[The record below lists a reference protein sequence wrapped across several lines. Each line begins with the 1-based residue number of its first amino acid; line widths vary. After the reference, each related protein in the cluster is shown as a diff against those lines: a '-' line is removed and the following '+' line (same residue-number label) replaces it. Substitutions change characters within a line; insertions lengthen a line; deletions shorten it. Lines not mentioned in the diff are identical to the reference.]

1 MDRRRSRKLTKD
13 KRKNQTCKVYE
24 CKIDYSHLSD
34 AVRGHLSTLFKEA
47 KWFYNHC
54 LALNAM
60 DEIDTTVHSVPVKIG
75 DEDSDEYEDRT
86 LSVLQGQMKQSI
98 RTRLWGSLA
107 SLAALKK
114 KGFKVGKLKFKG
126 QVNSIPL
133 VQYNKTFFIKGNR
146 VRIQGLKKWLLVNG
160 LNQLP
165 KNAEIACATL
175 VHKGKD
181 YYINFT
187 TFQDKEQKVI
197 PEASV
202 GIDFGCETQMTFS
215 NGVKVKW
222 QVLPTKR
229 LRRLDRK
236 IARNKHKPRS
246 KKKSQDYRK
255 RKKEYERLTNR
266 KSDIRHKIVSAVKN
280 NFRYVCFQDESI
292 HAWHAGN
299 HGKKIQFS
307 GIGGIIS
314 DLKHKS
320 HTPLEVEKFFPST
333 QLCPKCGVRKK
344 LPLWER
350 TYECECG
357 FQMDRDVKSAIC
369 IETEGLKQ
377 IPGDNRD
384 FKEQEISSSTF
395 FDLLN
400 NIGGVEVSKVRS

>member
-1 MDRRRSRKLTKD
+1 M
-13 KRKNQTCKVYE
+13 YE

-54 LALNAM
+54 LSLNAM

-75 DEDSDEYEDRT
+75 DEDNNEYEVRE
-86 LSVLQGQMKQSI
+86 LKVLQGQMKQSI

-107 SLAALKK
+107 SLAVLKK

-133 VQYNKTFFIKGNR
+133 VQHNKTFFIKGNR
-146 VRIQGLKKWLLVNG
+146 VRIQGLKKWLLANG
-160 LNQLP
+160 LDQLP
-165 KNAEIACATL
+165 KDAEIACATL

-187 TFQDKEQKVI
+187 TFQNKERKVI
-197 PEASV
+197 PEASI

-222 QVLPTKR
+222 QVPPTKR

-236 IARNKHKPRS
+236 IAHNKHKPRS
-246 KKKSQDYRK
+246 HMKGQDYRK

-266 KSDIRHKIVSAVKN
+266 KKDIQHKIVSAVKN
-280 NFRYVCFQDESI
+280 NFKYVCFQDESI

-333 QLCPKCGVRKK
+333 QLCPKCGARNK
-344 LPLWER
+344 LSLSER
-350 TYECECG
+350 TYECGCG
-357 FQMDRDVKSAIC
+357 FSMDRDKKSAIC
-369 IETEGLKQ
+369 IETEGMKQ
-377 IPGDNRD
+377 IPVDNRD
-384 FKEQEISSSTF
+384 FKEQEISSSTL

-400 NIGGVEVSKVRS
+400 NIGGVEVSKVGS

>member
-24 CKIDYSHLSD
+24 CKIDRSHLSD
-34 AVRGHLSTLFKEA
+34 AVQGHLSSLFKEA

-54 LALNAM
+54 LSLNAM
-60 DEIDTTVHSVPVKIG
+60 DEIDTTVRSVPVKVG
-75 DEDSDEYEDRT
+75 DKDSEEYEDRE

-98 RTRLWGSLA
+98 RTRLWGSLN
-107 SLAALKK
+107 ALHTLKE
-114 KGFKVGKLKFKG
+114 KGFKVGRLKFKG

-133 VQYNKTFFIKGNR
+133 VQHNKTFFIRGNR

-160 LNQLP
+160 LDQLP
-165 KNAEIACATL
+165 PDAEIACATL

-187 TFQDKEQKVI
+187 TFQDKEVKVI
-197 PEASV
+197 PEASI

-222 QVLPTKR
+222 QVPPTKR

-236 IARNKHKPRS
+236 IARNKNKPRS
-246 KKKSQDYRK
+246 KKKGQDYRK
-255 RKKEYERLTNR
+255 RQKEYERLTNK
-266 KSDIRHKIVSAVKN
+266 KSDIRHKIVSAITN
-280 NFRYVCFQDESI
+280 NYRYVCFQDESI

-299 HGKKIQFS
+299 HGKAIQFS

-333 QLCPKCGVRKK
+333 QLCPSCGARKK
-344 LPLWER
+344 LSLSER

-357 FQMDRDVKSAIC
+357 FKKDRDWKSAIC

-377 IPGDNRD
+377 IPVDSRD

-395 FDLLN
+395 FGLLTH
-400 NIGGVEVSKVRS
+400 IGGIEVSKVRS

>member
-13 KRKNQTCKVYE
+13 KRKNQTCKVFE
-24 CKIDYSHLSD
+24 CKIDRSHLSND
-34 AVRGHLSTLFKEA
+34 VQGHLSKLFKEA

-60 DEIDTTVHSVPVKIG
+60 DEIDTTVCSVPVKIG
-75 DEDSDEYEDRT
+75 DEYEDRD

-114 KGFKVGKLKFKG
+114 KGFKVGKLKFKRR
-126 QVNSIPL
+126 VNSIPL
-133 VQYNKTFFIKGNR
+133 VQYNKTFFIKGNK

-160 LNQLP
+160 LDQLP
-165 KNAEIACATL
+165 PEADIACATL

-197 PEASV
+197 TEASI

-222 QVLPTKR
+222 QVPPTKR
-229 LRRLDRK
+229 LRRLDKK
-236 IARNKHKPRS
+236 IAHNKNKPRS
-246 KKKSQDYRK
+246 KKKSQDYAK
-255 RKKEYERLTNR
+255 RQKEYERLTNR

-333 QLCPKCGVRKK
+333 QLCPKCGTRKK
-344 LPLWER
+344 LSLSER
-350 TYECECG
+350 TYECDCG
-357 FQMDRDVKSAIC
+357 FGMDRDVKSAIC
-369 IETEGLKQ
+369 AICIEIEGLKRV
-377 IPGDNRD
+377 PMDHRD

-395 FDLLN
+395 FNLLT
-400 NIGGVEVSKVRS
+400 NIDGVEVSKMKS